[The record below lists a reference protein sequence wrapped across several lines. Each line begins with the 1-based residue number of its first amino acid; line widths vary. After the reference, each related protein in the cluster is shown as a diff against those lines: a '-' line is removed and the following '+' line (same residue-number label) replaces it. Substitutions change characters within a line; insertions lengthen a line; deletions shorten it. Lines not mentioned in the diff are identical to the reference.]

1 MENRANDIK
10 SYTQIK
16 IKRTMINEDNTY
28 DEYEVLNKDIIYD
41 KVKSL
46 NRADIIMK
54 MDLLN
59 TDLNNNESIISIELD
74 LMTGKVFYEITDLNE
89 PIPEIEATVTVCYK
103 IKNDNIIW
111 NEDILKDIDSL
122 YEKGYI

>member
-28 DEYEVLNKDIIYD
+28 DEYEVLSKVIIYD

-59 TDLNNNESIISIELD
+59 SELNNNESIISIELD
-74 LMTGKVFYEITDLNE
+74 LMTGKVFYEITELNE
-89 PIPEIEATVTVCYK
+89 PIPELDATVTVCYK
-103 IKNDNIIW
+103 IKNDNIVW
-111 NEDILKDIDSL
+111 NEDILKDVDSL

>member
-1 MENRANDIK
+1 MEDRANDIK

-28 DEYEVLNKDIIYD
+28 DEYEVLSKDIIYD

-46 NRADIIMK
+46 NRADIVMK
-54 MDLLN
+54 MGLLN
-59 TDLNNNESIISIELD
+59 SGLNNNDSIISIELD
-74 LMTGKVFYEITDLNE
+74 LMTGKVFREITELNE
-89 PIPEIEATVTVCYK
+89 PIPELEATVTVCYK
-103 IKNDNIIW
+103 IKDDDIVW

-122 YEKGYI
+122 YERGYI